1 MDINQLKNFN
11 NNPLYKKQN
20 FYPKNKYI
28 SLENYTNNIYENKN
42 QNRSLNNEE
51 KIFPKKININSNSRK
66 QFNITDNPRE
76 NYNNI
81 NTDNNE
87 IKEMNE
93 PLENNLVSNI
103 YEKNIALLNEKIK
116 EQESEIEYLNNRLKN
131 YDETMDE
138 ITQLNIELN
147 KLNEIIRNKNIT
159 IQEYREISELSKT
172 KFEQLIKNKN
182 ELLQRIKI
190 LEQENKELKNKY
202 NENDTLNMNY
212 NTGFSQI
219 KREEYDKMKVDL
231 YNIIQ
236 ENRDLKNQL
245 QEKNYEINNLNEIIE
260 RANIKNASSEHNNI
274 NNNLDIDYN
283 KIRNRKLY
291 NNERYN
297 NDFNDIS
304 NNNYNYKYNYNN
316 LKKNDYLYPLPQE
329 RSHTPLIRHQ
339 YIPPY
344 QKNNKLNNLFNNYA
358 LKTEPNTNFPEMSD
372 YDKKDIMKFDKYN
385 YLKNK
390 YNMEP
395 LDFSNYLLDNLHNNI
410 SKNYLNKHK

>member
-51 KIFPKKININSNSRK
+51 KTFPKKININSNSRK

-274 NNNLDIDYN
+274 NNNLVIDYN

-297 NDFNDIS
+297 NDFNDTP
-304 NNNYNYKYNYNN
+304 NNNYNYKHNYNN
-316 LKKNDYLYPLPQE
+316 LKKNDYLYPLPKE

-410 SKNYLNKHK
+410 SKNYLNKNK

>member
-1 MDINQLKNFN
+1 MEINHFKNFN

-20 FYPKNKYI
+20 FYQKNKYI
-28 SLENYTNNIYENKN
+28 PLEDYTNNIYENKN
-42 QNRSLNNEE
+42 QNRSLNNED
-51 KIFPKKININSNSRK
+51 KLFQKKININVNSKK

-81 NTDNNE
+81 NTDINE
-87 IKEMNE
+87 IKEMKE

-147 KLNEIIRNKNIT
+147 KLNEIIRNKNNT

-182 ELLQRIKI
+182 ELLQQIKI
-190 LEQENKELKNKY
+190 LEQENKELKNKF
-202 NENDTLNMNY
+202 NENDNLNMNY
-212 NTGFSQI
+212 NSDFPQI

-236 ENRDLKNQL
+236 ENRELKNQL

-260 RANIKNASSEHNNI
+260 RANNKNISTEINNI

-283 KIRNRKLY
+283 KIRSRKLY

-297 NDFNDIS
+297 NDSNDIS
-304 NNNYNYKYNYNN
+304 NNNYKYNYNN
-316 LKKNDYLYPLPQE
+316 LKKNDYLYPLTQE

-358 LKTEPNTNFPEMSD
+358 LKTEPNNNFPEMSD
-372 YDKKDIMKFDKYN
+372 YDKNDVMKFDKYN

-410 SKNYLNKHK
+410 SKNYLNKNK

>member
-28 SLENYTNNIYENKN
+28 SMENYTNNIYENKN

-51 KIFPKKININSNSRK
+51 KIFPKKININANSRK

-231 YNIIQ
+231 YNLIF
-236 ENRDLKNQL
+236 R
-245 QEKNYEINNLNEIIE
+245 
-260 RANIKNASSEHNNI
+260 IKGK
-274 NNNLDIDYN
+274 Y
-283 KIRNRKLY
+283 RK
-291 NNERYN
+291 
-297 NDFNDIS
+297 
-304 NNNYNYKYNYNN
+304 
-316 LKKNDYLYPLPQE
+316 
-329 RSHTPLIRHQ
+329 
-339 YIPPY
+339 
-344 QKNNKLNNLFNNYA
+344 
-358 LKTEPNTNFPEMSD
+358 
-372 YDKKDIMKFDKYN
+372 
-385 YLKNK
+385 
-390 YNMEP
+390 
-395 LDFSNYLLDNLHNNI
+395 
-410 SKNYLNKHK
+410 